1 MDSENYFLK
10 MIVRVMEHGIYLGE
24 ISSSEEYLD
33 SIVGMFNSRSDVF
46 CRYENKNLIIEDSMC
61 NPILSLAISRDTLYV
76 IPAGEDNFFLALL
89 KSSSMYQ
96 MYTKEKKEQ
105 KKKSPTTHSIG
116 SNKSQSGRR
125 IMKIFY
131 LKRTEDESGVSGT
144 GRIAQGFIF
153 DNGKVA
159 LTWLSEHPSVT
170 VYDSIGE
177 VHAIHGHGGKT
188 EVIMEPDYKRA
199 YNEMKSF
206 VDNFK
211 LEDVMKEK
219 LPVEGSAA
227 KLLKEKE

>member
-1 MDSENYFLK
+1 MSTEK
-10 MIVRVMEHGIYLGE
+10 
-24 ISSSEEYLD
+24 
-33 SIVGMFNSRSDVF
+33 
-46 CRYENKNLIIEDSMC
+46 
-61 NPILSLAISRDTLYV
+61 
-76 IPAGEDNFFLALL
+76 
-89 KSSSMYQ
+89 
-96 MYTKEKKEQ
+96 TKTKR
-105 KKKSPTTHSIG
+105 KKSTKKHS
-116 SNKSQSGRR
+116 SGFDDKLLGRGR
-125 IMKIFY
+125 MKIFY

-199 YNEMKSF
+199 FGEMKSF

-211 LEDVMKEK
+211 LEDIMKTQ